1 MNHEKRIGLSYRI
14 GEQATQAILTVEL
27 EDPFVSAPISQRE
40 ARNLFIALD
49 RFLAAGILNPERW
62 ILRAVLVGVD
72 GQAAQ
77 VMTTFRTYAEALTEA
92 RGLRRVHST
101 NELRALMIA
110 RLTDSWEPPGDDGQ
124 PSRENFGMLAEED
137 PI

>member
-49 RFLAAGILNPERW
+49 RFLAAGDLDPERW
-62 ILRAVLVGVD
+62 VLRPVLVGAD
-72 GQAAQ
+72 GQGAQ
-77 VMTTFRTYAEALTEA
+77 AVTPVPSHAVALTEA
-92 RGLRRVHST
+92 PGVRRVRSAT
-101 NELRALMIA
+101 AN
-110 RLTDSWEPPGDDGQ
+110 PGAKRVRRD
-124 PSRENFGMLAEED
+124 RR
-137 PI
+137 